1 MVHYWSDGPSSQ
13 FKNQYNFTNLL
24 LHQRDHG
31 MPTDCNF
38 FTTLHKKGENDS
50 AGGDVKSAVW
60 RKVLQNKTVVGDLES
75 FVSIAKEKFPNFAIE
90 GFKSN
95 EICDAT
101 KHLPEHYKKHLSTFH
116 STQKFNHITIENK
129 KIVGC
134 FLTKTCPCHHQIE
147 QNQEKVESDAAVQ
160 TVDTKK
166 SISPTI
172 DQFYKLRYS
181 FLYGK
186 GGEVAQVLPAMCFKN
201 NLEEHL
207 FTLLKSNW
215 QNHHF
220 LNDSDGSLKEISAQ
234 FFLSQ
239 ILSSRGEYK

>member
-1 MVHYWSDGPSSQ
+1 MQQSTSL
-13 FKNQYNFTNLL
+13 NTIRN
-24 LHQRDHG
+24 
-31 MPTDCNF
+31 
-38 FTTLHKKGENDS
+38 
-50 AGGDVKSAVW
+50 
-60 RKVLQNKTVVGDLES
+60 
-75 FVSIAKEKFPNFAIE
+75 I
-90 GFKSN
+90 
-95 EICDAT
+95 
-101 KHLPEHYKKHLSTFH
+101 LSTFH

-129 KIVGC
+129 KVVGC

-160 TVDTKK
+160 TVDNKK

-186 GGEVAQVLPAMCFKN
+186 GGEVTQVLPAMCFKN

-207 FTLLKSNW
+207 FTLLKSIR

-220 LNDSDGSLKEISAQ
+220 LNDSDGSLKEISVQ

-239 ILSSRGEYK
+239 ILSSRGQYK